1 MGSRVSIPDSTRSGV
16 TTFSTAASNAGSI
29 GDPPDRHQ
37 TSMSIHTAPHGSR
50 VPLKMTLALTLGAL
64 GVVFGDIGTSP
75 LYALKECFNHLS
87 LNADGTRRPLER
99 WEVLGI
105 LSMVF
110 WAMTLVVSAKYLLLI
125 TRATNRG
132 EGGIFALLSLVPR
145 SLSSR
150 VGPIHKVAVL
160 LAMLGAGLLFG
171 DGIITP
177 SISVM
182 SAMEGLTVVSDRLEA
197 LVLPFTVVIL
207 CGLFAVQQ
215 FGTGRIGVVFG
226 PLMAVWFLVI
236 GLLGIRGIL
245 QEPSTLMAINPY
257 YAAAML
263 VSEPGPTFLLLGSVV
278 LVITGGEA
286 LYADMGHFGIKPIR
300 LGWYTFAAPALALNY
315 FGQGALALAD
325 PSSMSNPF
333 FGLVPKALQLPMV
346 ALATMATCIAS
357 QAMISGVFSLTQQAI
372 RLGYLPRLQVVH
384 TSGEHK
390 GQVYV
395 PTANW
400 LMLMGSLLTVSIFP
414 SSAKLANAYGI
425 AVTAE
430 MTITTIIF
438 ALVARRLW
446 RWKRRLLL
454 PIVIV
459 ALAIDVMFF
468 ASNATKIM
476 HGGWFTIIVALL
488 VFVVLSTWV
497 QGSYLLGR
505 RIAEESTSIYEFI
518 GEIWARDIPRVPG
531 TAVFLATNYNTPH
544 ALAFFVEHA
553 HVLHERVVL
562 LSIQPVNAP
571 FVSPQRSVQV
581 EWLPDGLWK
590 VTARCGFMQTPNVPR
605 ILERAKSQGLEY
617 DPETT
622 TFFSRRVEIVPTG
635 DAKMPRWQKLLYAAL
650 SRNTVDTTR
659 AFSLPPE
666 RVVDFGSK
674 IAL

>member
-1 MGSRVSIPDSTRSGV
+1 MSTH
-16 TTFSTAASNAGSI
+16 A
-29 GDPPDRHQ
+29 
-37 TSMSIHTAPHGSR
+37 APHGSR
-50 VPLKMTLALTLGAL
+50 VPLKTTLALTLGAL
-64 GVVFGDIGTSP
+64 GVVYGDIGTSP
-75 LYALKECFNHLS
+75 LYALKESFHHLT
-87 LNADGTRRPLER
+87 AEDGGGFRQLQRD
-99 WEVLGI
+99 EVLGV
-105 LSMVF
+105 LSLVF
-110 WAMTLVVSAKYLLLI
+110 WAMTLVVSIKYLVII
-125 TRATNRG
+125 TRASNRG

-150 VGPIHKVAVL
+150 VGRSHKIAVL

-177 SISVM
+177 AISVM
-182 SAMEGLTVVSDRLEA
+182 SAMEGLSVVNEKLKP
-197 LVLPFTVVIL
+197 LVLPATVTIL
-207 CGLFAVQQ
+207 CAVFALQQ

-226 PLMAVWFLVI
+226 PVMAVWFLVLAI
-236 GLLGIRGIL
+236 LGVRGIML
-245 QEPSTLMAINPY
+245 EPTTLYAINPS
-257 YAAAML
+257 YAVAMF
-263 VSEPGPTFLLLGSVV
+263 VHDPVHAFLLLGAIV

-286 LYADMGHFGIKPIR
+286 LYADMGHFGIRPIR
-300 LGWYTFAAPALALNY
+300 WGWYFYAAPALALNY
-315 FGQGALALAD
+315 FGQGALCLRD
-325 PSSMSNPF
+325 PEAIANPF
-333 FGLVPKALQLPMV
+333 YALVPSALQLPMV
-346 ALATMATCIAS
+346 FFAAVATVIAS
-357 QAMISGVFSLTQQAI
+357 QAMISGVFSLAQQAT

-400 LMLMGSLLTVSIFP
+400 LMLIGCLLTVAIFP
-414 SSAKLANAYGI
+414 SSSQLAGAYGI
-425 AVTAE
+425 AVTGQMAIS
-430 MTITTIIF
+430 TVLF
-438 ALVARRLW
+438 AFVARRLW

-454 PIVIV
+454 PIIVV
-459 ALAIDVMFF
+459 ALAIDLLFLS
-468 ASNATKIM
+468 SNAVKLM
-476 HGGWFTIIVALL
+476 SGGWFTVIVALL
-488 VFVVLSTWV
+488 VFTVLSTWV
-497 QGSYLLGR
+497 QGSYLIGR
-505 RIAEESTSIYEFI
+505 RIAAESSSIYEFI

-562 LSIQPVNAP
+562 LSIQPANAP
-571 FVSPQRSVQV
+571 FVSPNRSVQV

-605 ILERAKSQGLEY
+605 ILERAKSQGLDY
-617 DPETT
+617 DPATT

-650 SRNTVDTTR
+650 ARNAVDSTR

>member
-1 MGSRVSIPDSTRSGV
+1 MST
-16 TTFSTAASNAGSI
+16 
-29 GDPPDRHQ
+29 HQ
-37 TSMSIHTAPHGSR
+37 APHGSR
-50 VPLKMTLALTLGAL
+50 VPLKTTLALALGAL
-64 GVVFGDIGTSP
+64 GVVYGDIGTSP
-75 LYALKECFNHLS
+75 LYALKESFQHLAAVTDPAGQPAFRQ
-87 LNADGTRRPLER
+87 LARD
-99 WEVLGI
+99 EVLGV
-105 LSMVF
+105 LSLVF
-110 WAMTLVVSAKYLLLI
+110 WSMTLVVSAKYLLVI
-125 TRATNRG
+125 TRAANRG

-150 VGPIHKVAVL
+150 LSRVHKVAVL
-160 LAMLGAGLLFG
+160 LAMLGAGLLYG

-177 SISVM
+177 SISVL
-182 SAMEGLTVVSDRLEA
+182 SAMEGLTVVSDKLTA
-197 LVLPFTVVIL
+197 LVLPATVVIL
-207 CGLFAVQQ
+207 CVLFAVQQ

-226 PLMAVWFLVI
+226 PVMLVWFLVLAI
-236 GLLGIRGIL
+236 LGIAGIL
-245 QEPSTLMAINPY
+245 REPHTLLAINPY
-257 YAAAML
+257 YSIAM
-263 VSEPGPTFLLLGSVV
+263 FLHDPVHAFMLLGSVV

-286 LYADMGHFGIKPIR
+286 LYADMGHFGIRPIR
-300 LGWYTFAAPALALNY
+300 LSWYTFAAPALALNY
-315 FGQGALALAD
+315 FGQGALVLSD
-325 PSSMSNPF
+325 PTAVANPF
-333 FGLVPKALQLPMV
+333 YAMVPGFLQLPMV
-346 ALATMATCIAS
+346 ALATVATVIAS
-357 QAMISGVFSLTQQAI
+357 QAMISGVFSLAQQAI

-390 GQVYV
+390 GQIYV

-400 LMLMGSLLTVSIFP
+400 LMLMGCLLTVAIFP
-414 SSAKLANAYGI
+414 SSSQLAGAYGI
-425 AVTAE
+425 AVTAQ
-430 MTITTIIF
+430 MGITTILF
-438 ALVARRLW
+438 AFVARRLW

-454 PIVIV
+454 PIITL
-459 ALAIDVMFF
+459 ALAIDLLFF
-468 ASNATKIM
+468 ASNAMKILS
-476 HGGWFTIIVALL
+476 GGWFTLIVAFL

-553 HVLHERVVL
+553 HVLHERVIL

-605 ILERAKSQGLEY
+605 ILERAKTQGLDY

-635 DAKMPRWQKLLYAAL
+635 KAKMPRWQKLLYAAL
-650 SRNTVDTTR
+650 ARNTVDTTR

-666 RVVDFGSK
+666 RVVDFGSQ
-674 IAL
+674 ISL

>member
-1 MGSRVSIPDSTRSGV
+1 MST
-16 TTFSTAASNAGSI
+16 
-29 GDPPDRHQ
+29 
-37 TSMSIHTAPHGSR
+37 HTAPHGSR
-50 VPLKMTLALTLGAL
+50 VPLSTTLALALGAL
-64 GVVFGDIGTSP
+64 GVVYGDIGTSP
-75 LYALKECFNHLS
+75 LYALKECFQHLA
-87 LNADGTRRPLER
+87 LVPAAPGAAEPTFRQLER
-99 WEVLGI
+99 DEVLGV
-105 LSMVF
+105 LSLVF
-110 WAMTLVVSAKYLLLI
+110 WAMTLVVSAKYLLVI
-125 TRATNRG
+125 TRAANRG

-150 VGPIHKVAVL
+150 VSRIHRIAVL
-160 LAMLGAGLLFG
+160 LAMLGAGLLYG

-177 SISVM
+177 SISVL
-182 SAMEGLTVVSDRLEA
+182 SAMEGLTVVSERLTS
-197 LVLPFTVVIL
+197 LVLPGTVVIL
-207 CGLFAVQQ
+207 CALFAVQQ

-226 PLMAVWFLVI
+226 PVMLVWFVVLAV
-236 GLLGIRGIL
+236 LGIVGIAA
-245 QEPSTLMAINPY
+245 EPHTLLAINPW
-257 YAAAML
+257 YAAAMFL
-263 VSEPGPTFLLLGSVV
+263 HDPVHTFGLLGSVV

-300 LGWYTFAAPALALNY
+300 MSWYFFAAPALALNY
-315 FGQGALALAD
+315 FGQGAVVLRD
-325 PSSMSNPF
+325 PAAASNPF
-333 FGLVPKALQLPMV
+333 YALVPGVLQLPMV
-346 ALATMATCIAS
+346 FLATVATVIAS
-357 QAMISGVFSLTQQAI
+357 QAMISGVFSLAQQAI

-390 GQVYV
+390 GQIYV

-400 LMLMGSLLTVSIFP
+400 LMLMGCLLTVAVFP
-414 SSAKLANAYGI
+414 TSTQLAGAYGI
-425 AVTAE
+425 AVTAQ
-430 MTITTIIF
+430 MGITTILF
-438 ALVARRLW
+438 AFVARRLW
-446 RWKRRLLL
+446 RWRRRMLVPIIAVSLL
-454 PIVIV
+454 
-459 ALAIDVMFF
+459 IDLLFF
-468 ASNATKIM
+468 SSNALKVLS
-476 HGGWFTIIVALL
+476 GGWFTLIVALL

-497 QGSYLLGR
+497 QGSYLIGR

-553 HVLHERVVL
+553 HVLHERVIL

-635 DAKMPRWQKLLYAAL
+635 NAKMPRWQKLLYAAL
-650 SRNTVDTTR
+650 ARNTVDTTR

-666 RVVDFGSK
+666 RVVDFGSQ

>member
-1 MGSRVSIPDSTRSGV
+1 MSTH
-16 TTFSTAASNAGSI
+16 A
-29 GDPPDRHQ
+29 
-37 TSMSIHTAPHGSR
+37 APHGSR
-50 VPLKMTLALTLGAL
+50 VPLKTTLALTLGAL
-64 GVVFGDIGTSP
+64 GVVYGDIGTSP
-75 LYALKECFNHLS
+75 LYALKESFHHLT
-87 LNADGTRRPLER
+87 AEEGGTFRQLQRD
-99 WEVLGI
+99 EVLGV
-105 LSMVF
+105 LSLVF
-110 WAMTLVVSAKYLLLI
+110 WAMTLVVSIKYLVII
-125 TRATNRG
+125 TRASNRG

-150 VGPIHKVAVL
+150 VGRSHKIAVL
-160 LAMLGAGLLFG
+160 LAMLGAGLLYG

-177 SISVM
+177 AISVM
-182 SAMEGLTVVSDRLEA
+182 SAMEGLSVVNEKLKPLILPATV
-197 LVLPFTVVIL
+197 TIL
-207 CGLFAVQQ
+207 CVLFALQQ

-226 PLMAVWFLVI
+226 PVMAVWFLVLAI
-236 GLLGIRGIL
+236 LGVRGIML
-245 QEPSTLMAINPY
+245 EPTTLHAINPY
-257 YAAAML
+257 YAVAMF
-263 VSEPGPTFLLLGSVV
+263 VHDPVHAFLLLGAIV

-300 LGWYTFAAPALALNY
+300 WGWYFYAAPALALNY
-315 FGQGALALAD
+315 FGQGALCLRD
-325 PSSMSNPF
+325 PEAIANPF
-333 FGLVPKALQLPMV
+333 YALVPSALQLPMV
-346 ALATMATCIAS
+346 FFATVATVIAS
-357 QAMISGVFSLTQQAI
+357 QAMISGVFSLAQQAI

-390 GQVYV
+390 GQIYV

-400 LMLMGSLLTVSIFP
+400 LMLIGCLLTVAIFP
-414 SSAKLANAYGI
+414 TSSQLAGAYGI
-425 AVTAE
+425 AVTAQ
-430 MTITTIIF
+430 MAITTVLF
-438 ALVARRLW
+438 AFVARRLW

-454 PIVIV
+454 PIIVV
-459 ALAIDVMFF
+459 ALAIDLLFLS
-468 ASNATKIM
+468 SNAVKLM
-476 HGGWFTIIVALL
+476 SGGWFTVLVAIL
-488 VFVVLSTWV
+488 VFIVLSTWV
-497 QGSYLLGR
+497 QGSYLIGR
-505 RIAEESTSIYEFI
+505 RIASESSSIYEFI

-562 LSIQPVNAP
+562 LSIQPANSP
-571 FVSPQRSVQV
+571 FVSPNRSVQV

-605 ILERAKSQGLEY
+605 ILERAKAQGLDY
-617 DPETT
+617 DPATT

-650 SRNTVDTTR
+650 ARNAVDSTR